1 MRTSTPST
9 TTDHETHTVVRD
21 YCSALAA
28 RLRGRQRRG
37 GPLAR
42 HNGRDGDTTSTTQR
56 QYQRISAVLIGH
68 GLPYLNE
75 HKPSGDYP
83 AALRRAVEQY
93 VRNNGRLLTLM
104 ESAVDAPPGETPSPA
119 DRYLDE
125 VFRAPPQP
133 GDIPEAFAG
142 QEDIPLLSGVDYLGR
157 EQRNRALARAGEAF
171 VIALEQHR
179 LMEAGCDVF
188 ADHVE
193 HVSGEYGR
201 GLGYDIH
208 SYEVDGR
215 DRLIAVKTTR
225 FRKETPFYVASN
237 EVAVSAR
244 YRARLW
250 LYRVYNFDDTPFVY
264 HLNGPLYER
273 FRLKPQEYRA
283 TIR

>member
-1 MRTSTPST
+1 MRTSTRA
-9 TTDHETHTVVRD
+9 TTDHETHAVVRD

-28 RLRGRQRRG
+28 RLQGRHPRG

-42 HNGRDGDTTSTTQR
+42 QNGRNSEAGSRTQR
-56 QYQRISAVLIGH
+56 QYRRISAVLIGH

-75 HKPSGDYP
+75 HKPACDYSP
-83 AALRRAVEQY
+83 ALRQALEQY
-93 VRNNGRLLTLM
+93 IRNNGGLLALM
-104 ESAVDAPPGETPSPA
+104 EGAVDAPPSGSPSA
-119 DRYLDE
+119 SQRDLDE

-133 GDIPEAFAG
+133 GDIPEALAG
-142 QEDIPLLSGVDYLGR
+142 EEDVALLSGVDYLGR

-171 VIALEQHR
+171 VIELEQRR
-179 LMEAGCDVF
+179 LIQAGCDVF

-193 HVSGEYGR
+193 HVSGEYSK

-225 FRKETPFYVASN
+225 FRKETPFYVVSN

-244 YRARLW
+244 YRARFW
-250 LYRVYNFDDTPFVY
+250 LYRVYNFQETPFVY
-264 HLNGPLYER
+264 QLNGPLSER
-273 FRLKPQEYRA
+273 FHLKPHEYRA
-283 TIR
+283 TVR